1 MGKFLFIRVVITIFL
16 LFSAVFAAFAQTIAI
31 HPFDAKTDAQ
41 ITDIFFNELIIS
53 IPNVPEY
60 AGIYRPSRIDL
71 MNNRPKDVPPGGFPA
86 YICPPPSLT
95 QDAEYVITGEV
106 GEDANYAGEYW
117 VRLYLWQTDGSRLI
131 ASEMMNAAD
140 RGSAAV
146 SYPYV
151 LAFLF
156 SKIDE
161 LKAPA
166 AAVID
171 PRFRQ
176 KWLYMGLRAGS
187 GSTEWMEPL
196 NFHFA
201 FHLLFNVIYP
211 LAFQTEANVSFYF
224 KDGFSNG
231 IESWNMTIPF
241 FIKFNLHNGPV
252 GTSIYFG
259 PWYFLPLKEPS
270 SQPTPSFPPDA
281 PSDNEQPL
289 DTPLMGVSLGITMNY
304 RFARRSSLFFDARFH
319 VMYLSKATR
328 EVHYPFM
335 SLKSEDTSST
345 GGGTKYGTFT
355 SGGGVTFSI
364 GYEFGLFDRKPRSE
378 TRKNRE

>member
-16 LFSAVFAAFAQTIAI
+16 LFSAVFAAFTQTIAI
-31 HPFDAKTDAQ
+31 HPFDAKTAAQ

-171 PRFRQ
+171 PRFGQ

-187 GSTEWMEPL
+187 GSTEWMKPL

-224 KDGFSNG
+224 KDRFQDK

-259 PWYFLPLKEPS
+259 PWYFLSLKKPPPPS
-270 SQPTPSFPPDA
+270 SDTPSNNTLSGTSSEDN
-281 PSDNEQPL
+281 NEQQPE
-289 DTPLMGVSLGITMNY
+289 PRMGVSLGITMNY

-319 VMYLSKATR
+319 VMYLTEFSK
-328 EVHYPFM
+328 EGVHYPF
-335 SLKSEDTSST
+335 KKPE
-345 GGGTKYGTFT
+345 GKFT

-364 GYEFGLFDRKPRSE
+364 GYEFGLFNKKPRSE